1 MSYTAERVGMALLA
15 LPFIVHAQII
25 GAQTIG
31 MQTIV
36 ANGTWGGT
44 GLRVEVSSTGADVEF
59 DCAHGRI
66 EGTIHLGKTGSFDVK
81 GTFAPEHGGPILRDE
96 DAAAYAARY
105 KGRVAG
111 DTMTVTVLQGTTKIG
126 PFRIKRGARPILRKC
141 R

>member
-1 MSYTAERVGMALLA
+1 MSYRTASAAIVFLHLL
-15 LPFIVHAQII
+15 FHGQTI

-31 MQTIV
+31 VKTIL

-44 GLRVEVSSTGADVEF
+44 GLSVTVSSTGADVEF

-81 GTFAPEHGGPILRDE
+81 GIFAPEHGGPILRDE

-111 DTMTVTVLQGTTKIG
+111 NTMTVTVLQGTTKIG

>member
-1 MSYTAERVGMALLA
+1 MSYTAERTGKALLA
-15 LPFIVHAQII
+15 LPFIVLAQII
-25 GAQTIG
+25 GAQTVV
-31 MQTIV
+31 QTVV

-44 GLRVEVSSTGADVEF
+44 GLSVTVSSTGAEVEF

-111 DTMTVTVLQGTTKIG
+111 DTMTVTVLQGATKIG
-126 PFRIKRGARPILRKC
+126 PFRVKRGARPILRKC

>member
-1 MSYTAERVGMALLA
+1 MSHRAERLGVALLA
-15 LPFIVHAQII
+15 LPLIVRAQII
-25 GAQTIG
+25 GAQNIS

-36 ANGTWGGT
+36 ESGTWGGA
-44 GLRVEVSSTGADVEF
+44 GLSMEVSSKGADVEF

-66 EGTIHLGKTGSFDVK
+66 EGTIALGKDGRFDVK

-96 DAAAYAARY
+96 DGAAYAARY

-111 DTMTVTVLQGTTKIG
+111 DTMTVTVLQGATKIG
-126 PFRIKRGARPILRKC
+126 PFRVKRGARPILRKC